1 MAGRHGPSGG
11 LAEAGRSSGQPGA
24 RSGADRGLRRAS
36 WPRPEPPYF
45 LHIGAAYNYAPLG
58 AATAPL
64 VERVEMRAFGCLAE
78 ELATRTS
85 TTTTAD
91 TALQAGLLLLAQQV
105 WMAPDVA
112 ARPGFAEAR
121 AQLEALGGAYRSS
134 L

>member
-1 MAGRHGPSGG
+1 
-11 LAEAGRSSGQPGA
+11 
-24 RSGADRGLRRAS
+24 
-36 WPRPEPPYF
+36 
-45 LHIGAAYNYAPLG
+45 
-58 AATAPL
+58 
-64 VERVEMRAFGCLAE
+64 MRAFGCLAE
-78 ELATRTS
+78 ELATRTT

-121 AQLEALGGAYRSS
+121 AKLEALGGAYRSS